1 MNMSPTSHFEFR
13 ISNFF
18 EAGGSTCVPHGWL
31 GGAAQLVAGILS
43 REQLLSLLRADNDA
57 FDAAM
62 PQEAYLYHTLRRDL
76 RHNFSP
82 LYYPAYLNLG
92 DPALSALLGR

>member
-1 MNMSPTSHFEFR
+1 
-13 ISNFF
+13 
-18 EAGGSTCVPHGWL
+18 
-31 GGAAQLVAGILS
+31 
-43 REQLLSLLRADNDA
+43 
-57 FDAAM
+57 M